1 MPGQTD
7 DELVE
12 PQEVV
17 ALGEH
22 VLVLAHVTGRGAG
35 SGVPIDQSL
44 AVLCA
49 FEGEKAVWARSF
61 TSKEQALEAAGLRE

>member
-1 MPGQTD
+1 
-7 DELVE
+7 
-12 PQEVV
+12 
-17 ALGEH
+17 

-61 TSKEQALEAAGLRE
+61 TSKEEALEAVGLRE